1 MTVQVQDHKTRP
13 IQLQRGVRQGDV
25 ISPKLFTNALED
37 VFKTLDWKRHGI
49 CINGEYM
56 SHLRFADDIVIMAE
70 SLQELSWMLSGLN
83 AASRRVGLGM
93 NLDKTKVMYNAHIK
107 PEPVAVGEA
116 TIEVVQEYVYLGQT
130 IRLGRSNFDKEAARR
145 IQLGWAAF
153 GKLRHIFSS
162 AIPQSLKTKVFNQ
175 CVLPVMTYGA
185 ETWTLTVG
193 QVHRFKVAQRAMER
207 AILGASLMDRI
218 RNEVISQRTKVT
230 DISVKICKLK
240 WQCAGHICRRTD
252 NRWGRRVLEW
262 RPRTGKR
269 SVGRPPARWTDDLR
283 RVAGSG
289 WMRKAED
296 RVLQSDACLKP
307 CQVRFNLSLD
317 GSPTDSSTSEG
328 SVNDAPGAREKG
340 EGVGERAGEKIVSNS
355 DPSAPP
361 TPEIILP
368 DSGTDTTDTTASHE
382 SGYHSD
388 GVPRKNSIVCDDV
401 YNLTSLEELT
411 SLSLLAKCEVSPYRH
426 YLSEILKTQGV
437 RRSMMFIQKLRKYI
451 LQKVYMT
458 FEKPDSAH
466 LDHYEEEEPAEGGG
480 AREGDEDARDEEVK
494 NAYELRR
501 LVCGCFYNGRMA

>member
-37 VFKTLDWKRHGI
+37 VFKTLDWKGHGI

-116 TIEVVQEYVYLGQT
+116 TIEVVKEYVYLGQT
-130 IRLGRSNFDKEAARR
+130 IRLGRCNFDKEAARR

-193 QVHRFKVAQRAMER
+193 LVHRFKVAQRAMER
-207 AILGASLMDRI
+207 AMLGVSLMDRI
-218 RNEVISQRTKVT
+218 RNEVIRQRTKVT
-230 DISVKICKLK
+230 DIAVKICKLK
-240 WQCAGHICRRTD
+240 WQWAGHICRRTD
-252 NRWGRRVLEW
+252 NRWVRRLEW

-296 RVLQSDACLKP
+296 RVLHNGNILLDSAGHIIHIDFGFIFSISPKNLGFESSPFKLTPEFVEVMDGENSDMFQYFKILILRGLIAARKHCDQIIHIVEMMRMCGQLACLRSSSAVSSFRARFHLGRTEP
-307 CQVRFNLSLD
+307 QLQALVDRLVR
-317 GSPTDSSTSEG
+317 
-328 SVNDAPGAREKG
+328 DA
-340 EGVGERAGEKIVSNS
+340 
-355 DPSAPP
+355 
-361 TPEIILP
+361 L
-368 DSGTDTTDTTASHE
+368 H
-382 SGYHSD
+382 
-388 GVPRKNSIVCDDV
+388 
-401 YNLTSLEELT
+401 
-411 SLSLLAKCEVSPYRH
+411 SLSTRLYDN
-426 YLSEILKTQGV
+426 YQYYTNGIL
-437 RRSMMFIQKLRKYI
+437 
-451 LQKVYMT
+451 
-458 FEKPDSAH
+458 
-466 LDHYEEEEPAEGGG
+466 
-480 AREGDEDARDEEVK
+480 
-494 NAYELRR
+494 
-501 LVCGCFYNGRMA
+501 